1 MQKMRCKGS
10 IFILITVHM
19 RPFKIYYLTYFRTK
33 IQYTGLNKVFGFDSF
48 SKKQHSI
55 FAFVQGYFYFCRQ
68 KKIND
73 NENKSQ

>member
-33 IQYTGLNKVFGFDSF
+33 IQYTGPKYLVLIRLAKNNILSLLLFKDI
-48 SKKQHSI
+48 SI
-55 FAFVQGYFYFCRQ
+55 FADR
-68 KKIND
+68 KK
-73 NENKSQ
+73 